1 MVLLGRVVDVTDV
14 GPPAAGDRCDV
25 VPGAAAAL
33 VPGAVVGA
41 GVVGAGVEDCGV
53 VIDVGVGADVVA
65 PPVPPTTSLF
75 LAGRMSGL
83 TGGTPGAV
91 TSIDAGGGVWNRLRE

>member
-1 MVLLGRVVDVTDV
+1 MVLLGRVVDVADV

-41 GVVGAGVEDCGV
+41 GVVIDV
-53 VIDVGVGADVVA
+53 VVDVGVGADVVA